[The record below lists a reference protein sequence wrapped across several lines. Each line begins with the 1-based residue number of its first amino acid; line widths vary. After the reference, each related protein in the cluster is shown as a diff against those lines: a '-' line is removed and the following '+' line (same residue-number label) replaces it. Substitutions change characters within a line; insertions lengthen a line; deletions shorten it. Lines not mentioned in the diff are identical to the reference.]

1 MELKNEPD
9 EIEILILGA
18 PESGKST
25 LLKQVIHV
33 FHDIDGSIDPWLVMF
48 VPGPANTQVRLHLG
62 GAVDVQADRVCKHH
76 PEHVHHPSRGGTHG

>member
-1 MELKNEPD
+1 MGCLFSFLTHGFCTNVDDARAISKKIDKDILMELKNEPD

-33 FHDIDGSIDPWLVMF
+33 FHDIDGSIDP
-48 VPGPANTQVRLHLG
+48 
-62 GAVDVQADRVCKHH
+62 
-76 PEHVHHPSRGGTHG
+76 